1 MTKWEDYIITVA
13 PNDKIRDLIRCCR
26 SFDSIVRCRDCVK
39 WSFFDTDD
47 GIRFGECSE
56 FTAKVDEGAGHATR
70 EDGFCAWGERKVV
83 DE

>member
-26 SFDSIVRCRDCVK
+26 SFDSIVRCRDCK
-39 WSFFDTDD
+39 NFERYCKQGDRDAYW
-47 GIRFGECSE
+47 C
-56 FTAKVDEGAGHATR
+56 AKVMLYVEPC
-70 EDGFCAWGERKVV
+70 GFCAWGERKVV